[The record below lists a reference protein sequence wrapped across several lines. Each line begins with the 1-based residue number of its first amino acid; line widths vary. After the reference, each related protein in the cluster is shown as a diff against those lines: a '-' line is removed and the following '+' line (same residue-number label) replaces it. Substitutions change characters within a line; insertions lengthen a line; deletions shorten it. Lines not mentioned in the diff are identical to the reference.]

1 MWESPPGGGSVL
13 TRQRQRRKAWRT
25 RAFVATVPPG
35 AAWVLNSPAVA
46 AAVIHGRQDTVIEAE
61 GDSSATP
68 YVRSISVNGV
78 PYPSEFISGETL
90 AARATTL
97 SFKMSRTPAR
107 IARSYVTATTAE
119 YVTASTDGRGWL
131 SFRADPLAPAAQV
144 LVSAPAAPRS
154 VTVKGRP
161 LPAADWSYSLSQ
173 RMLTLKNLPGGVVQI
188 R

>member
-1 MWESPPGGGSVL
+1 
-13 TRQRQRRKAWRT
+13 
-25 RAFVATVPPG
+25 
-35 AAWVLNSPAVA
+35 
-46 AAVIHGRQDTVIEAE
+46 
-61 GDSSATP
+61 
-68 YVRSISVNGV
+68 VNGA

-90 AARATTL
+90 AAHATTL

-119 YVTASTDGRGWL
+119 IVTASTDGRGWL
-131 SFRADPLAPAAQV
+131 NFRADPLAPAAQV

-154 VTVKGRP
+154 ITVNGRP
-161 LPAADWSYSLSQ
+161 LSAADWSYSLSQ

>member
-1 MWESPPGGGSVL
+1 M
-13 TRQRQRRKAWRT
+13 
-25 RAFVATVPPG
+25 
-35 AAWVLNSPAVA
+35 
-46 AAVIHGRQDTVIEAE
+46 
-61 GDSSATP
+61 
-68 YVRSISVNGV
+68 NGV

-97 SFKMSRTPAR
+97 SFKMTPAPR
-107 IARSYVTATTAE
+107 PASPRSYVTATTAE
-119 YVTASTDGRGWL
+119 IVTASTDGRGWL

-173 RMLTLKNLPGGVVQI
+173 RMLTLKNLPGALSRSADRQSH
-188 R
+188 RRE